1 MVKAKFICKK
11 CGRKFTVEI
20 FEEGEAQEK
29 RFSGSLVRCPHCQST
44 AVERY

>member
-1 MVKAKFICKK
+1 MVKARFICKK
-11 CGRKFTVEI
+11 CGQKFTVEI

-29 RFSGSLVRCPHCQST
+29 RLSAAAVRCPNCQST